1 LSNLL
6 DDLNAPQRKAVTY
19 TNGPLLILAGAGSG
33 KTRVITRRVAY
44 LIEQGVAPWNILAIT
59 FTNKAAGEMR
69 QRVEALRAPRG
80 ATLCTFHSLCARL
93 LREFAAEAHVA
104 GNYSI
109 YDRDDQVRLVKEAVG
124 NLQIRADNFPPAQV
138 HATISHAKNELKC
151 PDDLAAE
158 AEEGARGFYRR
169 TVAGV
174 YREYQRL
181 LGDNNALDFDDLL
194 LRVTFL
200 LRDRP
205 DIRELLG
212 RRYRYVLVDEYQDT
226 NRAQY
231 FLAHG
236 IALDHENLCVT
247 GDPDQSIYAWRGA
260 DISNILEFEA
270 NYPNATVIRLEENY
284 RSTQPILTAA
294 SNLIARNTLRK
305 DKALW
310 SRRKSGSDVKVVY
323 CDDEHAEGAEV
334 ARRILRRREAG
345 GRLDEVAVFYRINS
359 LSRVLEDVFR
369 KAAVP
374 YRIARGVEFYNR
386 REVKDIL
393 AYLRVLVNGE
403 DDLSCA
409 RIINTPARGIGAATV
424 RRLVAAAAAH
434 GRSLL
439 AACAHPAEAGLKTA
453 ATKKVAAFRQLI
465 SALAGDLDRPV
476 KDVVETVVAASGL
489 EEALQE
495 AGEEGKQ
502 ARANVA
508 ELVSTAAEFD
518 QENEN
523 ARLGDFLHHVSLV
536 SDVDRFEGADG
547 AVTFMTLHAAK
558 GLEFPAVFVVGC
570 ESGLLPMIRTASPGR
585 NDGPMAAMEEE
596 RRLAFVGMTRAKEE
610 LTLSCARHRRLRGT
624 VTPQVASPFL
634 SEIGSE
640 SVAFEDL
647 TTEPAEGRVARR
659 RSRGGFYDDVD
670 ERAAIE
676 RALDAMEAVPQAALD
691 AAVEPPPPEYENL
704 VVNRR
709 VRHPQFGEGKVVAL
723 RNRWPDT
730 RAEIV
735 FDDVG
740 PKTIWLKY
748 IRLEVLDEW
757 P

>member
-1 LSNLL
+1 
-6 DDLNAPQRKAVTY
+6 
-19 TNGPLLILAGAGSG
+19 
-33 KTRVITRRVAY
+33 
-44 LIEQGVAPWNILAIT
+44 
-59 FTNKAAGEMR
+59 M
-69 QRVEALRAPRG
+69 
-80 ATLCTFHSLCARL
+80 
-93 LREFAAEAHVA
+93 
-104 GNYSI
+104 
-109 YDRDDQVRLVKEAVG
+109 
-124 NLQIRADNFPPAQV
+124 
-138 HATISHAKNELKC
+138 
-151 PDDLAAE
+151 
-158 AEEGARGFYRR
+158 
-169 TVAGV
+169 
-174 YREYQRL
+174 
-181 LGDNNALDFDDLL
+181 
-194 LRVTFL
+194 
-200 LRDRP
+200 
-205 DIRELLG
+205 
-212 RRYRYVLVDEYQDT
+212 
-226 NRAQY
+226 
-231 FLAHG
+231 
-236 IALDHENLCVT
+236 
-247 GDPDQSIYAWRGA
+247 
-260 DISNILEFEA
+260 
-270 NYPNATVIRLEENY
+270 
-284 RSTQPILTAA
+284 
-294 SNLIARNTLRK
+294 
-305 DKALW
+305 
-310 SRRKSGSDVKVVY
+310 
-323 CDDEHAEGAEV
+323 
-334 ARRILRRREAG
+334 
-345 GRLDEVAVFYRINS
+345 AVFYRINS

-386 REVKDIL
+386 KEVKDVL
-393 AYLRVLVNGE
+393 AYLRVLVNPQ

-424 RRLVAAAAAH
+424 QRLVAAAAAH

-465 SALAGDLDRPV
+465 SYLAGDLDRPV

-489 EEALQE
+489 EEALEE
-495 AGEEGKQ
+495 AGEEGKH

-523 ARLGDFLHHVSLV
+523 ARLGDFLHQVSLV

-585 NDGPMAAMEEE
+585 DDGGKAAMEEE

-640 SVAFEDL
+640 SVAFEDV

-659 RSRGGFYDDVD
+659 RGRGGFYDDAD

-676 RALDAMEAVPQAALD
+676 RAMDAVEAVSQAALD
-691 AAVEPPPPEYENL
+691 ADVPPPPAEYQDL
-704 VVNRR
+704 VVNCRI
-709 VRHPQFGEGKVVAL
+709 RHPQFGEGKVVAL
-723 RNRWPDT
+723 RNRWPHT

-735 FDDVG
+735 FDDMG